1 MKQFFLIHKIII
13 GVQILFVPER
23 HHWILTSC
31 IEGSVYVYDSL
42 KTTDKEFPR
51 SVENQLLQ
59 LYHPTLPQH
68 YQRQDIGLLAECS
81 SVQQQEGS
89 YDCGLFAIAW
99 AYHLL
104 VGDSLNTLTL
114 DQQKLRRHLARCFE
128 RKKLSRFP
136 KSRQET
142 PRSEMVWVS
151 VVASCY
157 QCTRPDSWNDMV
169 QCDGCDKWYHL
180 KCMHMKKAPVSDWY
194 CKDCK

>member
-1 MKQFFLIHKIII
+1 M
-13 GVQILFVPER
+13 QILFVPER

-42 KTTDKEFPR
+42 QTGTEEFPR

-59 LYHPTLPQH
+59 LYHPTLSPP
-68 YQRQDIGLLAECS
+68 QRQEIGLLAECS
-81 SVQQQEGS
+81 PVQQQQES

-114 DQQKLRRHLARCFE
+114 DQQKLRRHLVRCFE
-128 RKKLSRFP
+128 KKKLSRFP

-142 PRSEMVWVS
+142 PRSEIVWVS

-157 QCTRPDSWNDMV
+157 QCIRPDSWNDMV
-169 QCDGCDKWYHL
+169 QCDGCDRWYHM
-180 KCMHMKKAPVSDWY
+180 KCARIKKAPFSDWH